1 MRCENIWKDRGF
13 ICFIF
18 RHPTFDTFNGYIVIP
33 PLHPW
38 YNKHYDSIDVQVHGG
53 LTFSDEIKAEY
64 KDKLNGTKD
73 VLLIKND
80 DDNKWYFLFPN
91 GEEVEEE
98 YIWYEE

>member
-53 LTFSDEIKAEY
+53 LTFSENMYGCWIIGFDTNHNGDAYGPNSDPQLDHLITTHNYKEY
-64 KDKLNGTKD
+64 KDK
-73 VLLIKND
+73 
-80 DDNKWYFLFPN
+80 
-91 GEEVEEE
+91 
-98 YIWYEE
+98 